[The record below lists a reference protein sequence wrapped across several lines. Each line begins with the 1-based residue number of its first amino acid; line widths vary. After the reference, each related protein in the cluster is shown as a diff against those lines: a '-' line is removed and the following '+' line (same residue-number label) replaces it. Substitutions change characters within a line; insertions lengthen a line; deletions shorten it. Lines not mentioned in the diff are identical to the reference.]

1 VRRSAERIHVLEGEV
16 RFADE
21 PGTCLTAVL
30 GSCVA
35 ACLFDRGAGVGGMNH
50 FLLAGGDG
58 REAGSSRRYG
68 AYLMEVL
75 INGLVG
81 RGAARNRIEA
91 KLFGGASLWSGGAD
105 IGPANV
111 SFAERFLVDEAIA
124 LVGGSLG
131 GAQGRRVEFWPA
143 IGRARQ
149 LLVGAPAP
157 VLPPP
162 PKIMED
168 AGHVEFF

>member
-1 VRRSAERIHVLEGEV
+1 MSRPAVRVHVLEGEA
-16 RFADE
+16 RFADDA
-21 PGTCLTAVL
+21 GTCLTAVL

-35 ACLFDRGAGVGGMNH
+35 ACLFDRVAEVGGMNH

-75 INGLVG
+75 INGLLE
-81 RGAARNRIEA
+81 RGASRARLEA

-111 SFAERFLVDEAIA
+111 AFAERFLADEGIP

-131 GAQGRRVEFWPA
+131 GTQGRRVEYWPA
-143 IGRARQ
+143 TGRARQ

-157 VLPPP
+157 KPAP
-162 PKIMED
+162 PKVMED